1 MTDCPKDYLHDN
13 VVGSVMVSGF
23 LGTLTTEERTLLHLL
38 DHQLPENNWEA
49 PMELTQ
55 AGISAAVHV
64 QRKHVP
70 RTLKRLEGQSFLNT
84 TSRHVP
90 GARQRR
96 RVYSLTNEGR
106 ERAQSIL
113 MNIKSSPVQKD
124 GQTVLLESILTSS
137 QDTLETL
144 AHIDEHFVV
153 HSKPVMSPVSH
164 PEGSA
169 SLDAQAG
176 EALVRRLFAR
186 AWQDGR
192 ITKDEQLLLN
202 EVVDFL
208 GMHPDR
214 VRRLSNEARREIDVP
229 PPEEI
234 YLDMLRQALVD
245 GVIHEEEEALLKTVQ
260 IAFDIDEET
269 HDRILQ
275 QAQQQ
280 PYITPELEA
289 YRSVLETALIDGI
302 ITTDESAMLETLRKE
317 TGVDEQDHAMLLAEL
332 QDGIE
337 G

>member
-1 MTDCPKDYLHDN
+1 
-13 VVGSVMVSGF
+13 MVDGF

-70 RTLKRLEGQSFLNT
+70 RTLKRLEQQNFIDT

-96 RVYSLTNEGR
+96 RVYSLTPEGR
-106 ERAQSIL
+106 ERAQSVL
-113 MNIKSSPVQKD
+113 NQVASTPVKKD
-124 GQTVLLESILTSS
+124 GKTVLLESLTTSS
-137 QDTLETL
+137 QKTLETL
-144 AHIDEHFVV
+144 AHVDENLVV
-153 HSKPVMSPVSH
+153 HANPVLSPVSH

-176 EALVRRLFAR
+176 EALVRRMFAR

-208 GMHPDR
+208 GMHPER
-214 VRRLSNEARREIDVP
+214 VRRPSNEARRETNAP

-245 GVIHEEEEALLKTVQ
+245 GVILEEEEALLKTVK
-260 IAFDIDEET
+260 IAFDIDEDT
-269 HDRILQ
+269 HERILN
-275 QAQQQ
+275 QALSQ
-280 PYITPELEA
+280 PYIPPEHDA
-289 YRSVLETALIDGI
+289 YRSVLKTALIDGV
-302 ITTDESAMLETLRKE
+302 ITNDESAMLETLREE
-317 TGVDEQDHAMLLAEL
+317 TGISQQEHAMILAEL
-332 QDGIE
+332 QDAIE

>member
-1 MTDCPKDYLHDN
+1 
-13 VVGSVMVSGF
+13 MVSGF

-70 RTLKRLEGQSFLNT
+70 RTLKRLEQQAFLNT

-96 RVYSLTNEGR
+96 RVYSLTQGGR

-113 MNIKSSPVQKD
+113 NRIKSTPVNS
-124 GQTVLLESILTSS
+124 GGTTVLLQTLLTSS

-144 AHIDEHFVV
+144 AHIDEHMVV
-153 HSKPVMSPVSH
+153 HLDPVMSPVSH

-176 EALVRRLFAR
+176 EALIRRMFAR

-208 GMHPDR
+208 GMHPER
-214 VRRLSNEARREIDVP
+214 VRRLSNEARREIDAP

-245 GVIHEEEEALLKTVQ
+245 GVIHEEEDALLKTVQ
-260 IAFDIDEET
+260 IAFDIDADAHE
-269 HDRILQ
+269 RILKI
-275 QAQQQ
+275 ALQQ
-280 PYITPELEA
+280 PYITPEIEA
-289 YRSVLETALIDGI
+289 YRSVLRTALIDGI
-302 ITTDESAMLETLRKE
+302 ITSDESAMLETLRKT
-317 TGVDEQDHAMLLAEL
+317 TGVTNQEHAMLLAEL

>member
-1 MTDCPKDYLHDN
+1 
-13 VVGSVMVSGF
+13 MVSGF

-70 RTLKRLEGQSFLNT
+70 RTLKRLEQQAFLNT

-96 RVYSLTNEGR
+96 RVYSLTQGGR

-113 MNIKSSPVQKD
+113 NRIKSTPVNS
-124 GQTVLLESILTSS
+124 GGTTVLLQTLLTSS

-144 AHIDEHFVV
+144 AHIDEHMVV
-153 HSKPVMSPVSH
+153 HSDPVMSPVSH

-176 EALVRRLFAR
+176 EALIRRMFAR

-208 GMHPDR
+208 GMHPER
-214 VRRLSNEARREIDVP
+214 VRRLSNEARREIDAP

-234 YLDMLRQALVD
+234 YLAMLRQALVD
-245 GVIHEEEEALLKTVQ
+245 GVIHEEEDALLKTVQ
-260 IAFDIDEET
+260 IAFDIDADAHE
-269 HDRILQ
+269 RILKI
-275 QAQQQ
+275 ALQQ
-280 PYITPELEA
+280 PYITPEIEA
-289 YRSVLETALIDGI
+289 YRSVLRTALIDGI
-302 ITTDESAMLETLRKE
+302 ITSDESAMLETLRKT
-317 TGVDEQDHAMLLAEL
+317 TGITNQEHAMLLAEL

>member
-1 MTDCPKDYLHDN
+1 
-13 VVGSVMVSGF
+13 MVSGF

-38 DHQLPENNWEA
+38 NHQLPENNWEA

-70 RTLKRLEGQSFLNT
+70 RTLKRLEEQSFLNT

-96 RVYSLTNEGR
+96 RVYSLTAEGR
-106 ERAQSIL
+106 ERALSIL
-113 MNIKSSPVQKD
+113 ERVKSTPVQKE
-124 GQTVLLESILTSS
+124 GTMVLLDSLLSS
-137 QDTLETL
+137 SENTLETL
-144 AHIDEHFVV
+144 AHIDEHMVV
-153 HSKPVMSPVSH
+153 HSDPVMSPVSH

-176 EALVRRLFAR
+176 EALVRRMFAR

-214 VRRLSNEARREIDVP
+214 VRRLSNEARREINAP

-245 GVIHEEEEALLKTVQ
+245 GVIHEEEEALLRTVQ
-260 IAFDIDEET
+260 VAFDIDTET
-269 HDRILQ
+269 HERILN
-275 QAQQQ
+275 QALQQ

-289 YRSVLETALIDGI
+289 YSSVLKTALIDGI
-302 ITTDESAMLETLRKE
+302 ITSDESAMLETLRRT
-317 TGVDEQDHAMLLAEL
+317 TGISDQEHAMLLAEL
-332 QDGIE
+332 QDAIE

>member
-1 MTDCPKDYLHDN
+1 
-13 VVGSVMVSGF
+13 MVSGF

-38 DHQLPENNWEA
+38 NHQLPENNWEA

-70 RTLKRLEGQSFLNT
+70 RTLKRLEQQNCLNT

-113 MNIKSSPVQKD
+113 ERIRSTPVQHE
-124 GQTVLLESILTSS
+124 GQTVLLETLMKSS
-137 QDTLETL
+137 ENTLETL
-144 AHIDEHFVV
+144 AHVDEHLVV
-153 HSKPVMSPVSH
+153 HVDPVMSPVSH

-176 EALVRRLFAR
+176 EALVRRMFAR

-208 GMHPDR
+208 GMHPER
-214 VRRLSNEARREIDVP
+214 VRRLSNEARREINAP

-260 IAFDIDEET
+260 IAFDIDEVT
-269 HDRILQ
+269 HQELLNQAILD
-275 QAQQQ
+275 
-280 PYITPELEA
+280 PINSPEYEA
-289 YRSVLETALIDGI
+289 YRSVLSTALIDGI
-302 ITTDESAMLETLRKE
+302 ITNDESAMLETLRQQ
-317 TGVDEQDHAMLLAEL
+317 TGISEQEHATILAEL
-332 QDGIE
+332 QDANE

>member
-1 MTDCPKDYLHDN
+1 
-13 VVGSVMVSGF
+13 MVSGF

-38 DHQLPENNWEA
+38 NHQLPENNWEA

-70 RTLKRLEGQSFLNT
+70 RTLKRLEEQNCLNT

-113 MNIKSSPVQKD
+113 ERIRSTPVQNE
-124 GQTVLLESILTSS
+124 GQTVLLETLMKSS
-137 QDTLETL
+137 ENTLETL
-144 AHIDEHFVV
+144 AHVDEHLVV
-153 HSKPVMSPVSH
+153 HVNPVMSPVSH

-176 EALVRRLFAR
+176 EALVRRMFAR

-208 GMHPDR
+208 GMHPER
-214 VRRLSNEARREIDVP
+214 VRRLSNEARREINAP

-260 IAFDIDEET
+260 IAFDIDDTT
-269 HDRILQ
+269 HQQLLNQAILE
-275 QAQQQ
+275 
-280 PYITPELEA
+280 PINSPEYEA
-289 YRSVLETALIDGI
+289 YRSVLSTALLDGI
-302 ITTDESAMLETLRKE
+302 ITNDESAMLETLRQQ
-317 TGVDEQDHAMLLAEL
+317 TGISEQEHATMLAEL
-332 QDGIE
+332 QDANE

>member
-1 MTDCPKDYLHDN
+1 
-13 VVGSVMVSGF
+13 MVSGF

-38 DHQLPENNWEA
+38 NHQLPENNWEA

-70 RTLKRLEGQSFLNT
+70 RTLKRLEEQNCLNT

-113 MNIKSSPVQKD
+113 ERIRSTPVHHE
-124 GQTVLLESILTSS
+124 GQTVLLETLMKSS
-137 QDTLETL
+137 ENTLETL
-144 AHIDEHFVV
+144 AHIDEHLVV
-153 HSKPVMSPVSH
+153 HVDPVMSPVSH

-176 EALVRRLFAR
+176 EALVRRMFAR

-208 GMHPDR
+208 GMHPER
-214 VRRLSNEARREIDVP
+214 VRRLSNEARREINAP

-260 IAFDIDEET
+260 IAFDIDEVT
-269 HDRILQ
+269 HQELLNQAILD
-275 QAQQQ
+275 
-280 PYITPELEA
+280 PINSPEYEA
-289 YRSVLETALIDGI
+289 YQSVLSTALIDGI
-302 ITTDESAMLETLRKE
+302 ITSDESAMLETLRQQ
-317 TGVDEQDHAMLLAEL
+317 TGISEQEHATMLAEL
-332 QDGIE
+332 QDTNE

>member
-1 MTDCPKDYLHDN
+1 
-13 VVGSVMVSGF
+13 MVSGF

-70 RTLKRLEGQSFLNT
+70 RTLKRLEHQAFLNT

-96 RVYSLTNEGR
+96 RVYSLTQGGR

-113 MNIKSSPVQKD
+113 NRIKSTPVNS
-124 GQTVLLESILTSS
+124 GGTTVLLQTLLTSS

-144 AHIDEHFVV
+144 AHIDEHMVV
-153 HSKPVMSPVSH
+153 HSDPVMSPVSH

-176 EALVRRLFAR
+176 EALIRRMFAR

-208 GMHPDR
+208 GMHPER
-214 VRRLSNEARREIDVP
+214 VRRLSNEARREIDAP

-245 GVIHEEEEALLKTVQ
+245 GVIHEEEDALLKTVQ
-260 IAFDIDEET
+260 IAFDIDADAHE
-269 HDRILQ
+269 RILKK
-275 QAQQQ
+275 ALQQ
-280 PYITPELEA
+280 PYITPEIEA
-289 YRSVLETALIDGI
+289 YRSVLRTALIDGI
-302 ITTDESAMLETLRKE
+302 ITSDESAMLETLRKT
-317 TGVDEQDHAMLLAEL
+317 TGITNQEHAMLLAEL

>member
-1 MTDCPKDYLHDN
+1 
-13 VVGSVMVSGF
+13 MVSGF

-70 RTLKRLEGQSFLNT
+70 RTLKRLEQQAFLNT

-96 RVYSLTNEGR
+96 RVYSLTSEGR

-113 MNIKSSPVQKD
+113 NRVQSTAVQNN
-124 GQTVLLESILTSS
+124 GQTVLLESLLSGS
-137 QDTLETL
+137 QNTLETL
-144 AHIDEHFVV
+144 AHIDEHMVV
-153 HSKPVMSPVSH
+153 HSDPVLSPVSH

-214 VRRLSNEARREIDVP
+214 VRRLSSEARREIDVP

-245 GVIHEEEEALLKTVQ
+245 GVIHEEEEVLLRTVQ
-260 IAFDIDEET
+260 IAFDIDAKT
-269 HDRILQ
+269 HQRL
-275 QAQQQ
+275 
-280 PYITPELEA
+280 
-289 YRSVLETALIDGI
+289 SLIHI
-302 ITTDESAMLETLRKE
+302 
-317 TGVDEQDHAMLLAEL
+317 
-332 QDGIE
+332 
-337 G
+337 

>member
-1 MTDCPKDYLHDN
+1 
-13 VVGSVMVSGF
+13 
-23 LGTLTTEERTLLHLL
+23 
-38 DHQLPENNWEA
+38 
-49 PMELTQ
+49 MELTQ

-70 RTLKRLEGQSFLNT
+70 RTLKRLEEQNCLNT

-96 RVYSLTNEGR
+96 RVYSLTMEGR

-113 MNIKSSPVQKD
+113 QRIESTPVHLD
-124 GQTVLLESILTSS
+124 GKTVLLETLMKSS
-137 QDTLETL
+137 EKTLETL
-144 AHIDEHFVV
+144 AYVDEHFVV
-153 HSKPVMSPVSH
+153 HTDPVMSPVSH

-176 EALVRRLFAR
+176 EALVRRMFAR

-208 GMHPDR
+208 GMHPER
-214 VRRLSNEARREIDVP
+214 VRRLSNEARREINAP

-260 IAFDIDEET
+260 IAFDIDEQT
-269 HDRILQ
+269 HNELLGKAIEDPFR
-275 QAQQQ
+275 
-280 PYITPELEA
+280 TPEHEA
-289 YRSVLETALIDGI
+289 YRSVLSTALIDGI
-302 ITTDESAMLETLRKE
+302 ITSDESAMLETLRQQ
-317 TGVDEQDHAMLLAEL
+317 TGISEQEHAMILAEL
-332 QDGIE
+332 QDANE

>member
-1 MTDCPKDYLHDN
+1 
-13 VVGSVMVSGF
+13 
-23 LGTLTTEERTLLHLL
+23 
-38 DHQLPENNWEA
+38 
-49 PMELTQ
+49 MELTQ

-70 RTLKRLEGQSFLNT
+70 RTLKRLEEQNCLNT

-96 RVYSLTNEGR
+96 RVYSLTMEGR
-106 ERAQSIL
+106 ERAESIL
-113 MNIKSSPVQKD
+113 QRIESTPVHLD
-124 GQTVLLESILTSS
+124 GKTVLLETLMKSS
-137 QDTLETL
+137 EKTLETL
-144 AHIDEHFVV
+144 AYVDEHFVV
-153 HSKPVMSPVSH
+153 HTDPVMSPVSH

-176 EALVRRLFAR
+176 EALVRRMFAR

-208 GMHPDR
+208 GMHPER
-214 VRRLSNEARREIDVP
+214 VRRLSNEARREINAP

-260 IAFDIDEET
+260 IAFDIDEQT
-269 HDRILQ
+269 HNELLGKAIEDPFR
-275 QAQQQ
+275 
-280 PYITPELEA
+280 TPEHEA
-289 YRSVLETALIDGI
+289 YRSVLSTALIDGI
-302 ITTDESAMLETLRKE
+302 ITSDESAMLETLRQQ
-317 TGVDEQDHAMLLAEL
+317 TGISEQEHAMILAEL
-332 QDGIE
+332 QDANE

>member
-1 MTDCPKDYLHDN
+1 
-13 VVGSVMVSGF
+13 MVSGF

-38 DHQLPENNWEA
+38 NHQLPENNWEA

-70 RTLKRLEGQSFLNT
+70 RTLKRLEQQNCLNT

-106 ERAQSIL
+106 DRAQSIL
-113 MNIKSSPVQKD
+113 ERIRSTPVQHE
-124 GQTVLLESILTSS
+124 GQTVLLETLMKSS
-137 QDTLETL
+137 ENTLETL
-144 AHIDEHFVV
+144 AHVDEHLVV
-153 HSKPVMSPVSH
+153 HVDPVMSPVSH

-176 EALVRRLFAR
+176 EALVRRMFAR

-208 GMHPDR
+208 GMHPER
-214 VRRLSNEARREIDVP
+214 VRRLSNEARREINAP

-260 IAFDIDEET
+260 IAFDIDEVT
-269 HDRILQ
+269 HQDLLNQAILD
-275 QAQQQ
+275 
-280 PYITPELEA
+280 PINSPEYEA
-289 YRSVLETALIDGI
+289 YRSVLSTALIDGI
-302 ITTDESAMLETLRKE
+302 ITNDESAMLETLRQQ
-317 TGVDEQDHAMLLAEL
+317 TGISEQEHATILAEL
-332 QDGIE
+332 QDANE

>member
-1 MTDCPKDYLHDN
+1 
-13 VVGSVMVSGF
+13 MVSGF

-38 DHQLPENNWEA
+38 NHQLPENNWEA

-70 RTLKRLEGQSFLNT
+70 RTLKRLEEQSFLNT
-84 TSRHVP
+84 ASRHVP

-96 RVYSLTNEGR
+96 RVYSLTAEGR
-106 ERAQSIL
+106 ERALSIL
-113 MNIKSSPVQKD
+113 ERVKSTPVQKE
-124 GQTVLLESILTSS
+124 GTMVLLGSLLSS
-137 QDTLETL
+137 SENTLETL
-144 AHIDEHFVV
+144 AHIDEHMVV
-153 HSKPVMSPVSH
+153 HSDPVMSPVSH

-176 EALVRRLFAR
+176 EALVRRMFAR

-214 VRRLSNEARREIDVP
+214 VRRLSNEARREINAP

-245 GVIHEEEEALLKTVQ
+245 GVIHEEEEALLRTVQ
-260 IAFDIDEET
+260 VAFDIDAET
-269 HDRILQ
+269 HERILN
-275 QAQQQ
+275 QALQQ

-289 YRSVLETALIDGI
+289 YSSVLKTALIDGI
-302 ITTDESAMLETLRKE
+302 ITSDESAMLETLRRT
-317 TGVDEQDHAMLLAEL
+317 TGVSDQEHAMLLAEL
-332 QDGIE
+332 QDAIE

>member
-1 MTDCPKDYLHDN
+1 
-13 VVGSVMVSGF
+13 MVSGF

-70 RTLKRLEGQSFLNT
+70 RTLKRLEQQAFLNT

-96 RVYSLTNEGR
+96 RVYSLTPGGR

-113 MNIKSSPVQKD
+113 DRIKSTPVNS
-124 GQTVLLESILTSS
+124 GGTTVLLQTILTTAI
-137 QDTLETL
+137 DTLETL
-144 AHIDEHFVV
+144 AHIDEHMVV
-153 HSKPVMSPVSH
+153 HTDPVMSPVSH

-176 EALVRRLFAR
+176 EALIRRMFAR

-208 GMHPDR
+208 GMHPER
-214 VRRLSNEARREIDVP
+214 VRRLSNEARREIDAP

-260 IAFDIDEET
+260 IAFDIDTDT
-269 HDRILQ
+269 HERMFKIAL
-275 QAQQQ
+275 QQ
-280 PYITPELEA
+280 PYITPEIEA
-289 YRSVLETALIDGI
+289 YRSVLRTALIDGI
-302 ITTDESAMLETLRKE
+302 ITSDESAMLETLRKT
-317 TGVDEQDHAMLLAEL
+317 TGITNQEHAMLLAEL

>member
-1 MTDCPKDYLHDN
+1 
-13 VVGSVMVSGF
+13 MVSGF

-38 DHQLPENNWEA
+38 DHHLPENNWEA

-70 RTLKRLEGQSFLNT
+70 RTLKRLESQSFLNT

-96 RVYSLTNEGR
+96 RVYSLTIEGR
-106 ERAQSIL
+106 ERAQSL
-113 MNIKSSPVQKD
+113 LQKIKSTPVQSQ
-124 GQTVLLESILTSS
+124 GVTVLLESLLSS
-137 QDTLETL
+137 AQDTLETL
-144 AHIDEHFVV
+144 AHIDEHMNT
-153 HSKPVMSPVSH
+153 HSEPVISPVSH

-176 EALVRRLFAR
+176 EALVRRMFAR
-186 AWQDGR
+186 AWEDGR

-214 VRRLSNEARREIDVP
+214 VRRLSNEARREINVP

-245 GVIHEEEEALLKTVQ
+245 GVIHEEEEALLRTVQ
-260 IAFDIDEET
+260 IAFDIDSDT
-269 HDRILQ
+269 HQRILK
-275 QAQQQ
+275 QAQEQ
-280 PYITPELEA
+280 PYVSPEIEA
-289 YRSVLETALIDGI
+289 YRSVLKTALIDGV
-302 ITTDESAMLETLRKE
+302 ITNDESAMLETLRQE
-317 TGVDEQDHAMLLAEL
+317 TGIDEQEHAMLLAEL
-332 QDGIE
+332 QDAIE

>member
-1 MTDCPKDYLHDN
+1 
-13 VVGSVMVSGF
+13 MVSGF

-38 DHQLPENNWEA
+38 NHQLPENNWEA
-49 PMELTQ
+49 PMELSQ

-70 RTLKRLEGQSFLNT
+70 RTLKRLEQQNCLNT

-113 MNIKSSPVQKD
+113 ERIKSTPVQHE
-124 GQTVLLESILTSS
+124 GETVLLETLMKSS
-137 QDTLETL
+137 ENTLETL
-144 AHIDEHFVV
+144 AHVDEHLVV
-153 HSKPVMSPVSH
+153 HVDPVMSPVSH

-176 EALVRRLFAR
+176 EALVRRMFAR

-208 GMHPDR
+208 GMHPER
-214 VRRLSNEARREIDVP
+214 VRRLSNEARREINAP

-260 IAFDIDEET
+260 IAFDIDEVT
-269 HDRILQ
+269 HQDLLNQAILD
-275 QAQQQ
+275 
-280 PYITPELEA
+280 PINSPEYEA
-289 YRSVLETALIDGI
+289 YRSVLSTALLDGI
-302 ITTDESAMLETLRKE
+302 ITNDESAMLETLRQQ
-317 TGVDEQDHAMLLAEL
+317 TGISEQEHATMLAEL
-332 QDGIE
+332 QDANE

>member
-1 MTDCPKDYLHDN
+1 
-13 VVGSVMVSGF
+13 MVSGF

-38 DHQLPENNWEA
+38 YHQLPENNWEA

-70 RTLKRLEGQSFLNT
+70 RTLKRLEEQSFLNT
-84 TSRHVP
+84 ASRHVP

-96 RVYSLTNEGR
+96 RVYSLTAEGR
-106 ERAQSIL
+106 ERALSIL
-113 MNIKSSPVQKD
+113 QRVKSTPVQAEGKM
-124 GQTVLLESILTSS
+124 VLLDSLLTSS
-137 QDTLETL
+137 ENTLETL
-144 AHIDEHFVV
+144 AHIDEHMVV
-153 HSKPVMSPVSH
+153 HSDPVMSPVSH

-176 EALVRRLFAR
+176 EALVRRMFAR

-214 VRRLSNEARREIDVP
+214 VRRLSNEARREINAP

-245 GVIHEEEEALLKTVQ
+245 GVIHEEEEALLRTVQ
-260 IAFDIDEET
+260 VAFDIDADT
-269 HDRILQ
+269 HEQILK
-275 QAQQQ
+275 QALQQ
-280 PYITPELEA
+280 PYRTPELEA
-289 YRSVLETALIDGI
+289 YSSVLKTALIDGI
-302 ITTDESAMLETLRKE
+302 ITNDESAMLETLRKT
-317 TGVDEQDHAMLLAEL
+317 TGVSDQEHAMLLAEL
-332 QDGIE
+332 QDATE

>member
-1 MTDCPKDYLHDN
+1 
-13 VVGSVMVSGF
+13 MVSGF

-38 DHQLPENNWEA
+38 NHQLPENNWEA

-70 RTLKRLEGQSFLNT
+70 RTLKRLEQQNCLNT

-113 MNIKSSPVQKD
+113 QRITSTPVQHN
-124 GQTVLLESILTSS
+124 GQTVLLETLMKSS
-137 QDTLETL
+137 ENTLETL
-144 AHIDEHFVV
+144 AHVDEHLVV
-153 HSKPVMSPVSH
+153 HVDPVMSPVSH

-176 EALVRRLFAR
+176 EALVRRMFAR

-208 GMHPDR
+208 GMHPER
-214 VRRLSNEARREIDVP
+214 VRRLSNEARREINAP

-234 YLDMLRQALVD
+234 YLEMLRQALVD

-260 IAFDIDEET
+260 IAFDIDETT
-269 HDRILQ
+269 HQQLLNQAILD
-275 QAQQQ
+275 
-280 PYITPELEA
+280 PINSPEYES
-289 YRSVLETALIDGI
+289 YRSVLSTALIDGI
-302 ITTDESAMLETLRKE
+302 ITNDESAMLETLRQQ
-317 TGVDEQDHAMLLAEL
+317 TGISEQEHATMLAEL
-332 QDGIE
+332 QDANE

>member
-1 MTDCPKDYLHDN
+1 
-13 VVGSVMVSGF
+13 MVSGF

-38 DHQLPENNWEA
+38 NHQLPENNWEA

-70 RTLKRLEGQSFLNT
+70 RTLKRLEEQNCLNT

-113 MNIKSSPVQKD
+113 ERIRSTPVQHE
-124 GQTVLLESILTSS
+124 GQTVLLETLMKSS
-137 QDTLETL
+137 ENTLETL
-144 AHIDEHFVV
+144 AHVDEHLVV
-153 HSKPVMSPVSH
+153 HVDPVMSPVSH

-176 EALVRRLFAR
+176 EALVRRMFAR

-208 GMHPDR
+208 GMHPER
-214 VRRLSNEARREIDVP
+214 VRRLSNEARREINAP

-260 IAFDIDEET
+260 IAFDIDDTT
-269 HDRILQ
+269 HQQLLNQAILE
-275 QAQQQ
+275 
-280 PYITPELEA
+280 PINRPEYEA
-289 YRSVLETALIDGI
+289 YRSVLSTALIDGV
-302 ITTDESAMLETLRKE
+302 ITNDESAMLETLRQQ
-317 TGVDEQDHAMLLAEL
+317 TGISEQEHATMLAEL
-332 QDGIE
+332 QDANE

>member
-1 MTDCPKDYLHDN
+1 
-13 VVGSVMVSGF
+13 
-23 LGTLTTEERTLLHLL
+23 
-38 DHQLPENNWEA
+38 
-49 PMELTQ
+49 MELTQ

-70 RTLKRLEGQSFLNT
+70 RTLKRLEEQNCLNT

-96 RVYSLTNEGR
+96 RVYSLTMEGR

-113 MNIKSSPVQKD
+113 QRIESTPVHLD
-124 GQTVLLESILTSS
+124 GKTVLLETLMKSS
-137 QDTLETL
+137 EKTLETL
-144 AHIDEHFVV
+144 AYVDEHFVV
-153 HSKPVMSPVSH
+153 HTDPVMSPVSH

-176 EALVRRLFAR
+176 EALVRRMFAR

-208 GMHPDR
+208 GMHPER
-214 VRRLSNEARREIDVP
+214 VRRLSNEARREINAP

-260 IAFDIDEET
+260 IAFDIDEQT
-269 HDRILQ
+269 HNELLGKAIEDPFR
-275 QAQQQ
+275 
-280 PYITPELEA
+280 TPEHEA
-289 YRSVLETALIDGI
+289 YRSVLSTALIDGI
-302 ITTDESAMLETLRKE
+302 ITSDEAAMLETLRQQ
-317 TGVDEQDHAMLLAEL
+317 TGISEQEHAMILAEL
-332 QDGIE
+332 QDANE

>member
-1 MTDCPKDYLHDN
+1 
-13 VVGSVMVSGF
+13 MVSGF

-38 DHQLPENNWEA
+38 NHQLPENNWEA

-70 RTLKRLEGQSFLNT
+70 RTLQRLEEQAFLNT

-96 RVYSLTNEGR
+96 RVYSLTSEGR

-113 MNIKSSPVQKD
+113 KRVQSTAVQNN
-124 GQTVLLESILTSS
+124 GQTVMLDSLLSGS
-137 QDTLETL
+137 QNTLETL
-144 AHIDEHFVV
+144 AHIDEHLVV
-153 HSKPVMSPVSH
+153 HSDPVLSPVSH

-245 GVIHEEEEALLKTVQ
+245 GVIHEEEEVLLRTVQ
-260 IAFDIDEET
+260 IAFDIDTKT
-269 HDRILQ
+269 HQRILQ
-275 QAQQQ
+275 QALQQ
-280 PYITPELEA
+280 PYRTPELEA
-289 YRSVLETALIDGI
+289 YRSVLRTALIDGV
-302 ITTDESAMLETLRKE
+302 ITDDESAMLETLRKE
-317 TGVDEQDHAMLLAEL
+317 TKITDQEHAMLIAEL

>member
-1 MTDCPKDYLHDN
+1 
-13 VVGSVMVSGF
+13 MVDGF

-70 RTLKRLEGQSFLNT
+70 RTLKRLEQQNFIDT

-96 RVYSLTNEGR
+96 RVYSLTPEGR
-106 ERAQSIL
+106 ERAQSVL
-113 MNIKSSPVQKD
+113 TQVSSKPVKKD
-124 GQTVLLESILTSS
+124 GKTVLLESLITSS
-137 QDTLETL
+137 QKTLETL
-144 AHIDEHFVV
+144 AHVDENLVV
-153 HSKPVMSPVSH
+153 HANPVLSPVSH

-176 EALVRRLFAR
+176 EALVRRMFAR

-208 GMHPDR
+208 GMHPER
-214 VRRLSNEARREIDVP
+214 VRRLSNEARRETNAP

-245 GVIHEEEEALLKTVQ
+245 GVILEEEEALLTTVK
-260 IAFDIDEET
+260 IAFDIDEDT
-269 HDRILQ
+269 HDRILN
-275 QAQQQ
+275 QALLQ
-280 PYITPELEA
+280 PYIPPEHDA
-289 YRSVLETALIDGI
+289 YRSVLKTALFDGV
-302 ITTDESAMLETLRKE
+302 ITNDESAMLETLREE
-317 TGVDEQDHAMLLAEL
+317 TGISQQEHAMILAEL
-332 QDGIE
+332 QDAIE

>member
-1 MTDCPKDYLHDN
+1 
-13 VVGSVMVSGF
+13 MVSGF

-38 DHQLPENNWEA
+38 NHQLPENNWEA

-70 RTLKRLEGQSFLNT
+70 RTLKRLEDQSFLNT
-84 TSRHVP
+84 ASRHVP

-96 RVYSLTNEGR
+96 RVYSLTPEGR
-106 ERAQSIL
+106 ERALSIL
-113 MNIKSSPVQKD
+113 QRVKSTPVQKE
-124 GQTVLLESILTSS
+124 GTMVLLDSLLSS
-137 QDTLETL
+137 SENTLETL
-144 AHIDEHFVV
+144 AHIDEHMVV
-153 HSKPVMSPVSH
+153 HSDPVMSPVSH

-176 EALVRRLFAR
+176 EALVRRMFAR

-214 VRRLSNEARREIDVP
+214 VRRLSNEARREINAP

-245 GVIHEEEEALLKTVQ
+245 GVIHEEEEALLRTVQ
-260 IAFDIDEET
+260 VAFDIDAET
-269 HDRILQ
+269 HERILNR
-275 QAQQQ
+275 ALQQ

-289 YRSVLETALIDGI
+289 YSSVLKTALIDGI
-302 ITTDESAMLETLRKE
+302 ITSDESAMLETLRE
-317 TGVDEQDHAMLLAEL
+317 TTGISDQEHAMLLAEL
-332 QDGIE
+332 QDAIE

>member
-1 MTDCPKDYLHDN
+1 
-13 VVGSVMVSGF
+13 
-23 LGTLTTEERTLLHLL
+23 
-38 DHQLPENNWEA
+38 
-49 PMELTQ
+49 MELTQ

-70 RTLKRLEGQSFLNT
+70 RTLKRLEQQSLLNT

-96 RVYSLTNEGR
+96 RVYSLTSEGR
-106 ERAQSIL
+106 ERAHLIL
-113 MNIKSSPVQKD
+113 NRIKSTPIQSD
-124 GQTVLLESILTSS
+124 GTTVLLESLLTSS
-137 QDTLETL
+137 QNILETL
-144 AHIDEHFVV
+144 GHIDEHMVV
-153 HSKPVMSPVSH
+153 HSDPVMSPVSH

-176 EALVRRLFAR
+176 EALIRRMFAR

-208 GMHPDR
+208 GMHPER
-214 VRRLSNEARREIDVP
+214 VRRLSNEARREIDAP

-245 GVIHEEEEALLKTVQ
+245 GIIHDEEEALLKTFQ
-260 IAFDIDEET
+260 IAFDIDDHSHE
-269 HDRILQ
+269 RILKVALQ
-275 QAQQQ
+275 K
-280 PYITPELEA
+280 PYITPEVEA
-289 YRSVLETALIDGI
+289 YRSVLTTALLDGV
-302 ITTDESAMLETLRKE
+302 ITDDESAMLETLRKE
-317 TGVDEQDHAMLLAEL
+317 TGISNQDHAMMLAEL